1 MQFMKRHLFALVL
14 VAVVA
19 TIAVTQMLGCGASG
33 SARSR
38 AAGDVYVP
46 PGEHDKYYAFLS
58 GGQSGSVFVVGIP
71 SGRLIREIPVFEP
84 RAAYGYAVHPNDPR
98 RQQLEATGGAWGDTH
113 HPAPSET
120 NGVYDGKYLWINDL
134 ANGRLARVRLDVF
147 ETDRIIKIP
156 NLQGAHGIA
165 VVSPNTKY
173 IGVNG
178 EFEQPTNGMATNP
191 APYTSVVAFVDP
203 ESMQVKFQ
211 VRVNGNIDIA
221 DSSKDGKY
229 FFSTVYNLEQGKDMG
244 SMLQFD
250 RDALAAIDI
259 AAAEKAV
266 AEGKAEIRNGVPVI
280 DPETAPGV
288 LTLIPVPKNPHGV
301 NATPDGRYV
310 IASGKLSPTVTIIDV
325 NTLKIVAEP
334 EVGLGPLHTTF
345 DNRGNAYTSLFLD
358 SQVVKWN
365 IDKAVAGASDY
376 IVDRINVHYNIGHL
390 QAVGGE
396 TMQPQGDYL
405 LALNKLSKDQYLPV
419 GPDMPEAQ
427 ELIDIS
433 GEKMRML
440 AAFPTPPEPHD
451 AVFMAASLLK
461 GKVKQVFDVEAHSVK
476 EGKES
481 VVRTA
486 PDAVTVNMTM
496 IRSAYTPETISVRE
510 GDRVTFRMTN
520 VETIRDMT
528 HGFALPDHGLNVSLP
543 PGATKEITIDTPK
556 PGVYWFYCTNFCSAL
571 HLEMRGRMIVQPTKG
586 DVTIADWHAGQN
598 VAGMQV
604 PGVPSTARPA
614 TTQPGAAPSGR

>member
-1 MQFMKRHLFALVL
+1 MTRMITLALIALAAIVGTTQLF
-14 VAVVA
+14 
-19 TIAVTQMLGCGASG
+19 GCAETG

-38 AAGDVYVP
+38 AAEDVYVA

-98 RQQLEATGGAWGDTH
+98 RRELDSTGGPWGDTH

-147 ETDRIIKIP
+147 ETDRIVKIP

-178 EFEQPTNGMATNP
+178 EFEQPTDGMVTNP

-203 ESMQVKFQ
+203 ESMQVKFE

-221 DSSKDGKY
+221 DSSKDGRY

-244 SMLQFD
+244 GMIQFD

-259 AAAEKAV
+259 AAAEQAV
-266 AEGKAEIRNGVPVI
+266 ADGKAEVRNGVPIV
-280 DPETAPGV
+280 DPANVPGV

-301 NATPDGRYV
+301 NVTPDGRYA
-310 IASGKLSPTVTIIDV
+310 IASGKLSPTVTIVDTK
-325 NTLKIVAEP
+325 TLKIVAEP

-345 DNRGNAYTSLFLD
+345 DDRGNAFTSLFLD

-365 IDKAVAGASDY
+365 IDKAVAGTSDY

-390 QAVGGE
+390 QAAGGE
-396 TMQPQGDYL
+396 TMKPHGDYL

-427 ELIDIS
+427 EIIDIS
-433 GEKMRML
+433 GEQMRML

-451 AVFMAASLLK
+451 AVFMASSLLK
-461 GKVKQVFDVEAHSVK
+461 GKVKQVFDLDAHAVAA
-476 EGKES
+476 GNES

-486 PDAVTVNMTM
+486 PNAVTVNMTM
-496 IRSAYTPETISVRE
+496 IRSAYTPETIEVRE

-571 HLEMRGRMIVQPTKG
+571 HLEMRGRLIVQPKDG
-586 DVTIADWHAGQN
+586 PVKISDWRAGQN
-598 VAGMQV
+598 VAGVQV
-604 PGVPSTARPA
+604 PGVPSTEKPN
-614 TTQPGAAPSGR
+614 GR